1 MNGELLQLVKLT
13 SYLRYCLASGNA
25 GEYGADPFVERI
37 SFKSFDERTAY
48 SPVEWLKGLE
58 DRELKDAFLW
68 VPVRSNNR
76 EYAGFSNAE
85 RQGIVTVFDGAIS
98 LWQPRWS
105 FDQGRRAWLV
115 SYSEHIIE
123 DLPEGLKETEDPS
136 EDLKR
141 VLTDIGEFAD
151 EIGATIFARI
161 FNDAYSYFTVPDIG
175 QQDLEFVK
183 SNYIPVEGDAGR
195 LFLAAGRSDV
205 FGGMGSWNDDP
216 EGMAGYKG
224 LGDKYNRL
232 SDELYNT
239 SREALVYSVNTS
251 WKKE

>member
-151 EIGATIFARI
+151 EIGATVFARI

-195 LFLAAGRSDV
+195 LFLADR
-205 FGGMGSWNDDP
+205 
-216 EGMAGYKG
+216 K
-224 LGDKYNRL
+224 
-232 SDELYNT
+232 
-239 SREALVYSVNTS
+239 SVV
-251 WKKE
+251 